1 MTLYE
6 VIRHFILRSN
16 GSKCKQLML

>member
-1 MTLYE
+1 MTLSE
-6 VIRHFILRSN
+6 VIQHFILRSN